1 MTDGPFDVVALE
13 RFDQAVAEI
22 QDATVDVQEA
32 ACRGDRHCQ
41 SGIKSIQEAREL
53 LEKAERQLE

>member
-32 ACRGDRHCQ
+32 KCRGDQHCQ
-41 SGIKSIQEAREL
+41 SGIESIQKAQAL
-53 LEKAERQLE
+53 LADAESQLE